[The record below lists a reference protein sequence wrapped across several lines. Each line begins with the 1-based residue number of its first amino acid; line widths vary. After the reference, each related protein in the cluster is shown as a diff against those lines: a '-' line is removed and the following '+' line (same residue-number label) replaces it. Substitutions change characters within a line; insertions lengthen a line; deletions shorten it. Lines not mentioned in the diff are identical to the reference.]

1 MMRPR
6 RPEPHTLAGAYAMDA
21 VTAADKAR
29 FERHLASCPACARE
43 LAELGEASARLAAAV
58 ATEPPGDLV
67 QRVVAS
73 AARTPQLPPAAP
85 GAAARWRVPRA
96 RKPRTTE
103 PGHLPAHPTQSLRAR
118 LALALAATFL
128 AAATAS
134 GAIALTAEHRLST
147 AELRDHQIARV
158 LSAPDAVMLTA
169 RTKPRG
175 TATVVMSHRYRS
187 LVLTTAGL
195 PPLPSGV
202 RYQLWLMGPSG
213 DRSAGLLPAP
223 HHGMTSPVIATG
235 LATGDRLGLT
245 VAPAGGSPHPSSTPI
260 LMLNLTT

>member
-1 MMRPR
+1 MRPG

-21 VTAADKAR
+21 VTAADRAR

-43 LAELGEASARLAAAV
+43 LAELGEATAHLAAAV
-58 ATEPPGDLV
+58 AADPPGGLV

-85 GAAARWRVPRA
+85 GPAARWRVPRG
-96 RKPRTTE
+96 RRPRTGR
-103 PGHLPAHPTQSLRAR
+103 PGRPRPSLRAR
-118 LALALAATFL
+118 LALALAAVFL
-128 AAATAS
+128 GAATAS
-134 GAIALTAEHRLST
+134 SAIALTAEQRLGT
-147 AELRDHQIARV
+147 AELRDHQIAQV
-158 LSAPDAVMLTA
+158 LTAPDAVMLSA
-169 RTKPRG
+169 RAKPGG
-175 TATVVMSHRYRS
+175 TVTVVMSHRYRS
-187 LVLTTAGL
+187 LVFTTAGL
-195 PPLPSGV
+195 PPLPDGR

-235 LATGDRLGLT
+235 LAHGDRLGLT
-245 VAPAGGSPHPSSTPI
+245 VAPEDGSPRPASAPV

>member
-85 GAAARWRVPRA
+85 GQQPAGASRAPASRAPRSPA
-96 RKPRTTE
+96 TCPRPSRRAYE
-103 PGHLPAHPTQSLRAR
+103 PGWP
-118 LALALAATFL
+118 
-128 AAATAS
+128 
-134 GAIALTAEHRLST
+134 
-147 AELRDHQIARV
+147 
-158 LSAPDAVMLTA
+158 
-169 RTKPRG
+169 
-175 TATVVMSHRYRS
+175 
-187 LVLTTAGL
+187 
-195 PPLPSGV
+195 
-202 RYQLWLMGPSG
+202 
-213 DRSAGLLPAP
+213 
-223 HHGMTSPVIATG
+223 
-235 LATGDRLGLT
+235 
-245 VAPAGGSPHPSSTPI
+245 
-260 LMLNLTT
+260 